1 MATSVLILTL
11 AATVL
16 VGLSLGLFGGGGSIL
31 MVPLLSYVAKM
42 PAPEAIATSLLVVG
56 ATSAATL
63 VPHAFKKNVRFGPG
77 LTFAAASMIGAYAG
91 GLLAK
96 GIPVAVLMIGFAG
109 IMIASARGM
118 ILGRKQPVRK
128 LSCWLFLPI
137 GLGIGLLTGLLGAG
151 GGFLIV
157 PALVLLA
164 GLPMGQ
170 AVGTSLL
177 VIALNSMAGVAGQ
190 LNSVAVNWP
199 LSAGLVATAIL
210 GSLAGAR
217 LAHGINEKVLRRGFG
232 WFVLAMGI
240 FVLTQ
245 ELPAPAGIAVLT
257 IAGAA
262 GLLVAACRLV
272 PNCPLAFGEAGS

>member
-1 MATSVLILTL
+1 MATSVLIMTL

-31 MVPLLSYVAKM
+31 MVPLLSYMAKM
-42 PAPEAIATSLLVVG
+42 PAHESIATSLLVVG

-77 LTFAAASMIGAYAG
+77 VALAAASMIGAYAG
-91 GLLAK
+91 GMLAK
-96 GIPVAVLMIGFAG
+96 GIPAAVLMTGFAG
-109 IMIASARGM
+109 IMIASALGM
-118 ILGRKQPVRK
+118 IRGRKQPARTLPGLLV
-128 LSCWLFLPI
+128 LPI

-177 VIALNSMAGVAGQ
+177 VIALNSVAGVAGQ
-190 LNSVAVNWP
+190 AASAAVNVP
-199 LSAGLVATAIL
+199 LSAGLVAAAIL

-217 LAHGINEKVLRRGFG
+217 LAHRINEKALRRSFG
-232 WFVLAMGI
+232 WFVLAMGV

-245 ELPAPAGIAVLT
+245 ELPAPAGIAVLAV
-257 IAGAA
+257 AGAA
-262 GLLVAACRLV
+262 SLLGTSCLVMPNCRLA
-272 PNCPLAFGEAGS
+272 LRAARS